1 MEYLLSQ
8 IVKYIVI
15 ILFLVYT
22 LSSYVVLRNR
32 MEERKRR
39 RIYRAQIAC
48 MLVIHFLCYLVIA
61 ITEENFS
68 LWILWAAGVGLVI
81 LIYVIYGLIYKNDAR
96 LITNHMC
103 MLILIGMIFL
113 TRLDASDAIRQL
125 EIAAIAMVIS
135 IFVPVLIARFKYL
148 RRFTWVYGIVGILAL
163 GVVLALGQVT
173 GGAKLS
179 FTVAGITLQP
189 SEFVKLLFVFFVA
202 CMLIKARDFK
212 DILIAT
218 VLAAIH
224 VILLVGSTDL
234 GAALIFY
241 ITYVIMLYC
250 ATRKGIYLLGGIGV
264 GAVAAVAAAKVFSHV
279 QVRVEAWLDPLG
291 NIADSGYQVSH
302 SLFAIGTGGWLGT
315 GLYQGMPEKIPV
327 VESDFIFSGIAEEF
341 GGIFAICLILVCF
354 SCVVMMTNVAM
365 QIRDLFY
372 KLIALGFGSVYAIQV
387 FLNIGGVIKCIPSTG
402 VTLPFISSGGSSI
415 FVTIIM
421 FAIVQGLYIYRHIEG
436 DIYEEQ
442 IRSGKRPI
450 RTIRYEP
457 QNGNNAANDRTKQT
471 TDTKSK
477 SNAKSKSE
485 DKPIRSVE
493 YKPGSKNKY

>member
-8 IVKYIVI
+8 IVKYVVI
-15 ILFLVYT
+15 ILFVVYT
-22 LSSYVVLRNR
+22 LSSYLVLRSAVTPS
-32 MEERKRR
+32 KQR

-48 MLVIHFLCYLVIA
+48 MLVIHFLCYLVIT
-61 ITEENFS
+61 ISEDNFS
-68 LWILWAAGVGLVI
+68 LWILYLAGVGIVL
-81 LIYVIYGLIYKNDAR
+81 LIYLIYGLIYKNDAR

-103 MLILIGMIFL
+103 MMILIGLTFL
-113 TRLDASDAIRQL
+113 TRLDSSDAIRQL
-125 EIAAIAMVIS
+125 EIAAIALVIS
-135 IFVPVLIARFKYL
+135 IFVPLLIARFKYL
-148 RRFTWVYGIVGILAL
+148 RKFTWVYGIVGILAL

-189 SEFVKLLFVFFVA
+189 SEFVKLIFVFFAA
-202 CMLIKARDFK
+202 CLLIRAKDFK

-218 VLAAIH
+218 IFAAVH

-234 GAALIFY
+234 GAALIYY

-250 ATRKGIYLLGGIGV
+250 ATRKGIYLLGGIGL
-264 GAVAAVAAAKVFSHV
+264 GAVAALAASKVFSHV

-291 NIADSGYQVSH
+291 NISSSGYQVSH

-354 SCVVMMTNVAM
+354 SCVIMMTNVAM

-372 KLIALGFGSVYAIQV
+372 KLIALGFASVYAVQV

-415 FVTIIM
+415 FCTILM
-421 FAIVQGLYIYRHIEG
+421 FAVVQGLYIYRHIEG

-450 RTIRYEP
+450 RSIKYEP
-457 QNGNNAANDRTKQT
+457 KD
-471 TDTKSK
+471 S
-477 SNAKSKSE
+477 AKSVTKDTDDE
-485 DKPIRSVE
+485 KPYKTVE
-493 YKPGSKNKY
+493 YDPGKQGSSRRW